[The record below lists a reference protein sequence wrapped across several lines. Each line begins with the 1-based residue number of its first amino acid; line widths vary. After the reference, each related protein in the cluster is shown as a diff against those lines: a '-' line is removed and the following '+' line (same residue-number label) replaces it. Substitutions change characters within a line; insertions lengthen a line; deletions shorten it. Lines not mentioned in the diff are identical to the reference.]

1 MKKSIP
7 FQILL
12 LSILLQL
19 VACSKPL
26 PQLPANKGV
35 EIDSAAVS
43 LLTIN
48 KTLSLREDSLL
59 QQYVNKKTIGFQKNK
74 LGFWF
79 KIDKRTNRPSL
90 LSKTKIQIEYQVYF
104 INGKP
109 VFSKNKTIVL
119 GKKEEIRGLEEGLRL
134 MRAGEQAT
142 FIIPWYLAY
151 GMKGSE
157 PEIPPYTSVIFKV
170 TVAN

>member
-1 MKKSIP
+1 MKKIIL

-12 LSILLQL
+12 LSIVLQFA
-19 VACSKPL
+19 ACSKPL

-48 KTLSLREDSLL
+48 KTLSLKEDHLL
-59 QQYVNKKTIGFQKNK
+59 QQYVNTKTTGFQKNE

-79 KIDKRTNRPSL
+79 KIDKRTTRPSL
-90 LSKTKIQIEYQVYF
+90 LSETKIHIDYQVYY

-109 VFSKNKTIVL
+109 IFTENKTIVL
-119 GKKEEIRGLEEGLRL
+119 GKKQEVRGLEEGLRL

-142 FIIPWYLAY
+142 FIVPWYLAY
-151 GMKGSE
+151 GMKGLE
-157 PEIPPYTSVIFKV
+157 KKIPPYTSVIFKV
-170 TVAN
+170 KVAN

>member
-7 FQILL
+7 FHLFLL
-12 LSILLQL
+12 LIILQL

-48 KTLSLREDSLL
+48 KTLSFREDSLL
-59 QQYVNKKTIGFQKNK
+59 QHYVNTKTIGFKKNK

-79 KIDKRTNRPSL
+79 KIERHTTNPTL
-90 LSKTKIQIEYQVYF
+90 LSKKQIQIEYQVYF
-104 INGKP
+104 MSGKP
-109 VFSKNKTIVL
+109 VFSKIETIAL
-119 GKKEEIRGLEEGLRL
+119 GKKEEIRGLEEGLGL
-134 MRAGEQAT
+134 MRTGEQAT

-151 GMKGSE
+151 GMKGFE
-157 PEIPPYTSVIFKV
+157 HKIPPYTSVIFKIK
-170 TVAN
+170 VAN